1 MSAQQKEEVIRLVER
16 SQLSVNQTLRKLG
29 VPTRTYHRWMQNG
42 TLEDERPVARRIW
55 NRLLPQEEETVIAR
69 ALAYP
74 DRSAR
79 QLSFLITD
87 EGRFSVSEST
97 IYRILKREGL
107 QRELPQVMK
116 ASKEYHRKTTHVHEL
131 WQTDFTYFHIVN
143 WGWYFAGGVLDD
155 YSRYSICFELMD
167 KMDGPATQNLI
178 DKALNTT
185 GMKKVPV
192 NRRVKLLSDNGSG
205 YIAKPFNRFLEESG
219 IHHIY
224 TARNHPQ
231 TNGKI
236 ERLNRTAKERLNLV
250 VYSSPAELQEALDRF
265 RNWYNTEHYHKSI
278 NNLHPADAYFGRDK
292 AIQRRRKRLQT
303 QTKKTRRQ
311 VNTSTSPKPL
321 KLRNLQTQTTP

>member
-116 ASKEYHRKTTHVHEL
+116 ASKEYHRKTTHAHEL

-278 NNLHPADAYFGRDK
+278 DNLHPADVYYGR
-292 AIQRRRKRLQT
+292 AETILRRRKRLQT
-303 QTKKTRRQ
+303 QTKKTCRQ
-311 VNTSTSPKPL
+311 ANTKQSPKPL

>member
-167 KMDGPATQNLI
+167 KMDGPCLLYTSPSPR
-178 DKALNTT
+178 D
-185 GMKKVPV
+185 G
-192 NRRVKLLSDNGSG
+192 LLSRM
-205 YIAKPFNRFLEESG
+205 P
-219 IHHIY
+219 
-224 TARNHPQ
+224 
-231 TNGKI
+231 
-236 ERLNRTAKERLNLV
+236 
-250 VYSSPAELQEALDRF
+250 SSA
-265 RNWYNTEHYHKSI
+265 
-278 NNLHPADAYFGRDK
+278 
-292 AIQRRRKRLQT
+292 
-303 QTKKTRRQ
+303 
-311 VNTSTSPKPL
+311 
-321 KLRNLQTQTTP
+321 